1 MRGTGRLRTHARRRI
16 AGRGLSLLELLVVV
30 TVIAMLAGV
39 AIMGSGA
46 LGSSRIRADAAM
58 LTGAVRTATARANTT
73 GRPARLAFDLD
84 AHRIQLE
91 ESTGRMLRKKD
102 EEESTGA
109 GASPVTE
116 AEQRAAKEAKG
127 FLDGPR
133 APPAMF
139 APVSDEMGFASD
151 KGNGGRALSSGVR
164 FRSVQTDHDGEP
176 RTEGRAYLYF
186 WPGGGTERAVIQ
198 LEREGAETGLSVL
211 VSALTGRSRVKSG
224 YIDLIEPKAGDD
236 FGEVEVD

>member
-1 MRGTGRLRTHARRRI
+1 MESTRGRVRPALR
-16 AGRGLSLLELLVVV
+16 RGMTLLEVLVVV
-30 TVIAMLAGV
+30 AVIAMLAGV

-58 LTGAVRTATARANTT
+58 LTGAVRAATARANTT
-73 GRPARLAFDLD
+73 GRAARLAFDLD
-84 AHRIQLE
+84 AHRVVLE

-116 AEQRAAKEAKG
+116 AEKRAVAEAKG
-127 FLDGPR
+127 ILEGPR

-139 APVSDEMGFASD
+139 MPVGDEMGFASD
-151 KGNGGRALSSGVR
+151 AGSAGRALSSGVR
-164 FRSVQTDHDGEP
+164 FRSVQTDHDGLP

-198 LEREGAETGLSVL
+198 LEREGSESGISVL
-211 VSALTGRSRVKSG
+211 VSSLTGRSKVKSG
-224 YIDLIEPKAGDD
+224 YIDLLEPEPGDD
-236 FGEVEVD
+236 FGEVEAD